1 MCGVLMEQDKVTLHV
16 DPGVC
21 RFKAK
26 VESWMEGDVL
36 RCSITSG
43 CKHVM
48 EFSEAMEKEGFDIM
62 DAMRMP
68 YSENK
73 VYVIGGRTLKHATCP
88 LPMAALKAM
97 EVAAGLG
104 LKRDVLVSFEK

>member
-1 MCGVLMEQDKVTLHV
+1 MSDVLMEQERVSLHV

-26 VESWMEGDVL
+26 VESWMEGGVL

-48 EFSEAMEKEGFDIM
+48 EFSEALQKESFNIM

-73 VYVIGGRTLKHATCP
+73 IYVIGGRTLKHATCP
-88 LPMAALKAM
+88 LPMAVLKAM

-104 LKRDVLVSFEK
+104 LKRDVLVSFDK